1 MSSLLLHKLA
11 KWSGTVIVRHLFLR
25 VLILITMPSRAHK
38 AEVIMTSRDITNM
51 GQDSPSEDL
60 HHRVQQVIDRIRPA
74 IQADGGDVEI
84 VEITDCG
91 VVRIRFHGDCVGC
104 PSSSITLQTG
114 IEKNVR
120 QSVPEVR
127 AVEQVQ

>member
-1 MSSLLLHKLA
+1 MLYSLLHKLA

-25 VLILITMPSRAHK
+25 VPILITMPSRAQK
-38 AEVIMTSRDITNM
+38 AELIMTSRDITNI
-51 GQDSPSEDL
+51 GPPEDL

>member
-1 MSSLLLHKLA
+1 
-11 KWSGTVIVRHLFLR
+11 
-25 VLILITMPSRAHK
+25 
-38 AEVIMTSRDITNM
+38 MTSRDITNNM
-51 GQDSPSEDL
+51 AQDSPPEDL